1 MPTILDEPPKL
12 ASSPVV
18 IRATKPVTVPEITY
32 DLWGLERFELAV
44 RGQTLDTS
52 AILRRCSE
60 RGWSGLPEHTV
71 YLRES
76 DLVKRLVEIGDPA
89 ALAALQ
95 QVQDGLLLIAGVLL
109 DAEGKR

>member
-12 ASSPVV
+12 ANSPVV
-18 IRATKPVTVPEITY
+18 IRATKPVTVPETTY
-32 DLWGLERFELAV
+32 DLWGLERFEYQLRDV
-44 RGQTLDTS
+44 RMDAA
-52 AILRRCSE
+52 AILRRCNAD
-60 RGWSGLPEHTV
+60 GWSGLPDHTV

-109 DAEGKR
+109 EAEGKL